1 MRLPSSHIAVSPS
14 SHCTAELRTFPRETQ
29 DFASLLLPI
38 TSLLLLPLFI
48 LPIAPASRDA
58 KSCVSRPAI
67 SLSVPH
73 PIALPD
79 CAHSLVR
86 RKILRLPSIRAAISP
101 SSHSS
106 AQLRI
111 FPCET
116 QDFASLLLPT
126 TSLSLLSL
134 FILPIAPA
142 SRDAKSCVSRPAISL
157 SVPHLIALPDC
168 AHSLV
173 RRKILRLYLGWRHN
187 MTWAGE

>member
-1 MRLPSSHIAVSPS
+1 MRLPSIHISFSPS
-14 SHCTAELRTFPRETQ
+14 SHRSAQLRNLPRETQ

-38 TSLLLLPLFI
+38 TSLLQLSLFI
-48 LPIAPASRDA
+48 IPIAPARSDA
-58 KSCVSRPAI
+58 KSCVSRPPI

-106 AQLRI
+106 AQLRT
-111 FPCET
+111 FPRET
-116 QDFASLLLPT
+116 QNFASLLLPT

-134 FILPIAPA
+134 FILPIPPA
-142 SRDAKSCVSRPAISL
+142 SRDARFCVSRPAISL
-157 SVPHLIALPDC
+157 SVPHPIALPDC

-173 RRKILRLYLGWRHN
+173 RRKILRLYLGWHHN